1 MKYKKR
7 KKNKIDKGDTM
18 TEKWLVG
25 VDLGGTTTKI
35 AFLNKYGELV
45 HKWEIPTDKS
55 DNGKNIIVNIA
66 KAIDKKLEE
75 IDQSKEKLVGIGM
88 GAPGPVDMAKGII
101 YEAVNLGWEKNT
113 PLKDLLEIET
123 GLPAVIDNDANCA
136 ALGEMWKGAGDGAKD
151 LVCVTL
157 GTGVGGGVITNG
169 DIVHGV
175 KGAGGEIGHITVV
188 PNGGFQCNCGKTGCL
203 ETVAS
208 ATGVV
213 RLAHEKLDLTE
224 DSSILRNIKI
234 NEGKISAKDIFD
246 AAREKDELAI
256 SVIDQLAFYLG
267 LSLANLGNA
276 LNPEKIVLGGGV
288 SRAGDILL
296 TPVSKHFEHF
306 SFPTVRTSTK
316 LSIATLGN
324 DAGMI
329 GAAWLV
335 KNKIK

>member
-1 MKYKKR
+1 MA
-7 KKNKIDKGDTM
+7 D
-18 TEKWLVG
+18 KWLVG

-35 AFLNKYGELV
+35 AFLNKYGELL

-55 DNGKNIIVNIA
+55 ENGKHIIVNIA

-75 IDQSKEKLVGIGM
+75 LDQTKDKLVGIGM
-88 GAPGPVDMAKGII
+88 GAPGPVDTGKGII
-101 YEAVNLGWEKNT
+101 YEAVNLGWENNT
-113 PLKDLLEIET
+113 PLKDLLEVET
-123 GLPAVIDNDANCA
+123 GLHAVIDNDANCA

-151 LVCVTL
+151 IVCVTL

-188 PNGGFQCNCGKTGCL
+188 PEGGYQCNCGKTGCL

-213 RLAHEKLDLTE
+213 RLANEKLDATE
-224 DSSILRNIKI
+224 EESSLRAVRDSN
-234 NEGKISAKDIFD
+234 GTISAKDIFD
-246 AAREKDELAI
+246 AARNDDGLALA
-256 SVIDQLAFYLG
+256 VVDQLAFYLG
-267 LSLANLGNA
+267 LSLANLGNG
-276 LNPEKIVLGGGV
+276 LNPEKIVIGGGV
-288 SRAGDILL
+288 SKAGDILL
-296 TPVSKHFEHF
+296 NPVVKFFKQF
-306 SFPTVRTSTK
+306 SFPTVRTSTN

-324 DAGMI
+324 DAGVI

-335 KNKIK
+335 KNKI

>member
-1 MKYKKR
+1 
-7 KKNKIDKGDTM
+7 M

-35 AFLNKYGELV
+35 AFLSKYGELL

-55 DNGKNIIVNIA
+55 ENGKNIIVDIA
-66 KAIDKKLEE
+66 KAIDRKLEE
-75 IDQSKEKLVGIGM
+75 LDQSKDKLLGIGM
-88 GAPGPVDMAKGII
+88 GAPGPVDMSKGII
-101 YEAVNLGWEKNT
+101 YEAVNLGWDKNT
-113 PLKDLLEIET
+113 PLKDLLEVET

-175 KGAGGEIGHITVV
+175 RGAGGEIGHITVV
-188 PNGGFQCNCGKTGCL
+188 PQGGFLCNCGKTGCL

-213 RLAHEKLDLTE
+213 RLANEKLDSTPTH
-224 DSSILRNIKI
+224 SILRDLR
-234 NEGKISAKDIFD
+234 NETEVISAKDVFD
-246 AAREKDELAI
+246 AARSNDELAT
-256 SVIDQLAFYLG
+256 SVVDQLAFYLG
-267 LSLANLGNA
+267 LALANLGNV

-296 TPVSKHFEHF
+296 KPAVNYFEQF
-306 SFPTVRTSTK
+306 SFPTVRTSTA

-324 DAGMI
+324 DAGVI

-335 KNKIK
+335 KNKI

>member
-1 MKYKKR
+1 
-7 KKNKIDKGDTM
+7 M

-35 AFLNKYGELV
+35 AFLNKYGELL

-55 DNGKNIIVNIA
+55 ENGKNIIVDIA
-66 KAIDKKLEE
+66 KAIDKKLELL
-75 IDQSKEKLVGIGM
+75 DQSKEKLVGIGM

-101 YEAVNLGWEKNT
+101 YEAVNLGWDKNT
-113 PLKDLLEIET
+113 PLKDLLEMET
-123 GLPAVIDNDANCA
+123 GLSAVIDNDANCA

-151 LVCVTL
+151 IVCVTL

-169 DIVHGV
+169 DVVHGV

-188 PNGGFQCNCGKTGCL
+188 PEGGFQCNCGKTGCL

-213 RLAHEKLDLTE
+213 RLANEKLDATTKT
-224 DSSILRNIKI
+224 SVLREIR
-234 NEGKISAKDIFD
+234 ESHGTVSAKDIFD
-246 AAREKDELAI
+246 AAREHDALALE
-256 SVIDQLAFYLG
+256 VIDQLAFYLG

-276 LNPEKIVLGGGV
+276 LNPEKIVIGGGV
-288 SRAGDILL
+288 SKAGDILL
-296 TPVSKHFEHF
+296 TPVVKYFKQF
-306 SFPTVRTSTK
+306 SFPTVRTSTN

-324 DAGMI
+324 DAGVI

-335 KNKIK
+335 KNKI